1 MQSLPMWTSRL
12 EGVEVLDKVLAW
24 IMEWLTW
31 RRQKVVLNGEKSE
44 RGVGGN
50 DLMVAAVGRKGHMK
64 TWWPASRFEV
74 IKAAFSLM
82 LTVQFH
88 PFFNIIHLV
97 ANQIRHRFIEE
108 ISNTFFQIVFAAL
121 EVGQSDGWNLV
132 VLPKLYLKNYEDQVW
147 DRCRNLQ
154 RDQWGGILMRMA
166 GSLKYEQWTSRAQQ

>member
-1 MQSLPMWTSRL
+1 MQSLPMWTSRF

-44 RGVGGN
+44 WGVGGN
-50 DLMVAAVGRKGHMK
+50 DLVVAAVGRKGHMR

-97 ANQIRHRFIEE
+97 ANQIRHRFIED
-108 ISNTFFQIVFAAL
+108 ISNTFFSDSVCSTWSGAVWWLESRGFAKIVFEEL
-121 EVGQSDGWNLV
+121 
-132 VLPKLYLKNYEDQVW
+132 
-147 DRCRNLQ
+147 
-154 RDQWGGILMRMA
+154 WGSSMRPLSKSTKRSVR
-166 GSLKYEQWTSRAQQ
+166 GDLDENGRKS